1 MPPQLPNNQQRTPR
15 HRVVEVIERSTDD
28 AVRQLRAAGIPET
41 AALAVIRRYAV
52 FSVQVLRELDALYRE
67 YEHLRASDPDRSA
80 EHQEWFDTKLGGMLL
95 TLEACIAALVAEA
108 INKAKEDFR
117 QQVSP
122 SREVGSVP
130 AQRVRA
136 APQEYPV
143 PVWWLLV
150 WMTGIAVSTLFS
162 WHVSASIIWAGIG
175 CVVPLLLWCKVGKVW
190 WGLFFPLIGIGMEV
204 WLVLWHVFVEGGF

>member
-1 MPPQLPNNQQRTPR
+1 MSPQLPNNQQRTPR

-67 YEHLRASDPDRSA
+67 YEQLRASDPDRSA

-162 WHVSASIIWAGIG
+162 WHVSASFIWAGIG

-190 WGLFFPLIGIGMEV
+190 WGLVFPLIGIGMEV